1 MRRYEMPV
9 FTINGFLDSGKTTF
23 IKNVLEQNQ
32 FSEFRKKLLILC
44 EGEEEYSEAFLKKHG
59 ISLVTLEQEEFTQ
72 EKLAS
77 LEKTY
82 KPWAVIIEYNPMW
95 KAIRV
100 DEDALPKGWEIYQQI
115 TVVDASTFELYRNNM
130 KSIVSETLKDADMVL
145 FNRCNADMNL
155 ASYRR
160 SAKALSNGVQII
172 LENEDGSIMP
182 LAEQLPYDI
191 NAKRITVEDED
202 FGIWY
207 LDMMERSDLYVGKT
221 VTVSG
226 KVARLRRASE
236 GFFAAGRMVMTCC
249 ADDTQFLGLVC
260 HYAKADE
267 LQSEAWVKLKAKI
280 DFEYRAE
287 YRREGPVLEV
297 IELSMVDAPK
307 DEMIYL

>member
-1 MRRYEMPV
+1 MPV
-9 FTINGFLDSGKTTF
+9 FVINGFLDSGKTSF

-44 EGEEEYSEAFLKKHG
+44 EEGEEEYSDAFLKKHG
-59 ISLVTLEQEEFTQ
+59 ISLVTLEQEEFTK

-77 LEKTY
+77 LEKTF

-100 DEDALPKGWEIYQQI
+100 DEEQLPKGWEIYQQI
-115 TVVDASTFELYRNNM
+115 TIVDASTFELYRNNM
-130 KSIVSETLKDADMVL
+130 KSIVSETLKDVDMVL
-145 FNRCNADMNL
+145 FNRCNPDMNL
-155 ASYRR
+155 SSYRR

-172 LENEDGSIMP
+172 LEHEDGSIMP

-191 NAKRITVEDED
+191 NAKDITIEDED

-207 LDMMERSDLYVGKT
+207 LDMMERPEIYTGKT
-221 VTVSG
+221 VNVSG

-236 GFFAAGRMVMTCC
+236 GFFATGRMVMTCC
-249 ADDTQFLGLVC
+249 ADDTQFLGFVC
-260 HYAKADE
+260 QHEKADT
-267 LQSEAWVKLKAKI
+267 LQSGDWVHIQAKI
-280 DFEYRAE
+280 GFEYRAE
-287 YRREGPVLEV
+287 YRREGPMLKVLDLNM
-297 IELSMVDAPK
+297 INAPE